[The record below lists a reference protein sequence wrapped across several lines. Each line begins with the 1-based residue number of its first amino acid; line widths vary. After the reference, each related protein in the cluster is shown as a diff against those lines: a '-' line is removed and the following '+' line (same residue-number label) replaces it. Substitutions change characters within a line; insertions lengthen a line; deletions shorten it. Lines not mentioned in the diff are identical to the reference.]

1 MPEIYLLFIGV
12 AVSLFELIGI
22 LLGIREFRKAGK
34 ELTKQ
39 RISLESAAIRVRKNG
54 VEK

>member
-12 AVSLFELIGI
+12 AVSLFELVGI
-22 LLGIREFRKAGK
+22 LLGIREFRKAG
-34 ELTKQ
+34 EEMAKQ
-39 RISLESAAIRVRKNG
+39 RISFEVAANKSRRNG